1 MWYEVLKRLSDVIIQ
16 ANIVADVKIGAYRP
30 TFLSPTE
37 SGTILLMR
45 GDENNQ
51 DSKMHNR
58 VDMTFYVEIW
68 TKSNDKD
75 YSVGYELIQRLE
87 QAFEQ
92 ALIGYRER
100 LGSLDTT
107 ACMLDNGWQIM
118 DVYVDSKRGD
128 VDSNRPLIGS
138 QYTLKAQLFDTTTE
152 EYGIW

>member
-1 MWYEVLKRLSDVIIQ
+1 MWYEVLKRLSDVITQ

-30 TFLSPTE
+30 TLLSPTE

-68 TKSNDKD
+68 TKSNEKD

-107 ACMLDNGWQIM
+107 ACMFDNGWQIM

-138 QYTLKAQLFDTTTE
+138 QYTLKAQLFDTTE

>member
-1 MWYEVLKRLSDVIIQ
+1 MWYEVLKRLSDVITQ
-16 ANIVADVKIGAYRP
+16 ANIVAYVKIGAYRP
-30 TFLSPTE
+30 TLLSPTE

-68 TKSNDKD
+68 TKSNEKD

-107 ACMLDNGWQIM
+107 ACMFDNGWQIM

>member
-1 MWYEVLKRLSDVIIQ
+1 MWYEVLKRLSDVITQ

-30 TFLSPTE
+30 TLLSPTE

-75 YSVGYELIQRLE
+75 YTVGYELIQRLE

-100 LGSLDTT
+100 LGSLDKT
-107 ACMLDNGWQIM
+107 ACMFDNGWQIM

-138 QYTLKAQLFDTTTE
+138 QYTLKAQLFDTTTD

>member
-1 MWYEVLKRLSDVIIQ
+1 MWYEVLKRLSDVITQ

-30 TFLSPTE
+30 TLLSPTE

-68 TKSNDKD
+68 TKSNEKD

-100 LGSLDTT
+100 LGSLDPT
-107 ACMLDNGWQIM
+107 ACMFDNGWQIM

-138 QYTLKAQLFDTTTE
+138 QYTLKAQLFDTTE

>member
-1 MWYEVLKRLSDVIIQ
+1 MWYEVLKRLSDVITQ

-30 TFLSPTE
+30 TLLSPTE

-68 TKSNDKD
+68 TKSNEKD

-107 ACMLDNGWQIM
+107 ACMFDNGWQIM

-152 EYGIW
+152 EYKIW